1 MTVFGAI
8 GGMSSLLIS
17 VLGTAGAFYAFMAK
31 QLCPSCDPEGE
42 EDTSIEDHTEGAVEV
57 TLQVGSDHASNLD
70 LQGGP

>member
-17 VLGTAGAFYAFMAK
+17 ILGTAAGLYAFAAK
-31 QLCPSCDPEGE
+31 RLCPSCHLEGE

-57 TLQVGSDHASNLD
+57 TLQVQDHASSLG